1 MYTKEELEKLSI
13 PELMEIANEVGV
25 KVSQDDELE
34 NVIYA
39 ILDKAAENSAAGIT
53 TTKRKRTRI
62 AKKDPNKVYTVN
74 GTDAE
79 NLDAEATKAKK
90 KASLEDLFAQQDAA
104 EAAAKQQDT
113 EAAKQEDEK
122 ADGKQPDGDTAT
134 DAKADQPAAEAKPAP
149 KKRGRKSKK
158 ELEALA
164 AQAALQEAQQQQQDA
179 DVPEANIPQVAE
191 GDVDAALI
199 NQLQEKMQQQGSQQD
214 PAEDIQQNP
223 DEQQAPGEPA
233 IDAVWEGDPGDGT
246 DFIPVIDLPI
256 EDQAAIPT
264 LDMFDRPVSQPL
276 PQEVAPQPRPA
287 SASQK
292 QNERFDFEG
301 LITGNGVLEILQDG
315 YGFLRSSDY
324 NYLSSPDDIYVSP
337 QQIKKYSLKTG
348 DVVECT
354 VRPPHD
360 NEKYFALS
368 TVNSINGRQPQ
379 EVRDRISFEHLTPL
393 FPEEKFKLC
402 GDPAT
407 TNPSVRIVD
416 LFSPI
421 GKGQRALI
429 VAQPKTGKTILMK
442 DIANAIAANHPEAY
456 IMMLLID
463 ERPEEVTDMAR
474 TVNAEVIASTFDEPA
489 DRHVKIAGIVLEKA
503 KRMVEC
509 GHDVVIF
516 LDSITRLARAYN
528 TVSPAS
534 GKVLTGGVD
543 ANALQKPKRF
553 FGAARNIEGGGSL
566 TIIAT
571 ALTDTGS
578 KMDEVIFEEFKGTG
592 NSELQLDRML
602 ANKRIYPAVN
612 LVLSST
618 RRDDLLQ
625 DQTTLNRMWI
635 IRKFIAEMNPIE
647 AMSTIRDRLVQTHSN
662 EEFLLSMNG

>member
-1 MYTKEELEKLSI
+1 MYTKEELERLSI
-13 PELMEIANEVGV
+13 PELMEIASELGV
-25 KVSQDDELE
+25 KVSQNDELE
-34 NVIYA
+34 SVIYA
-39 ILDKAAENSAAGIT
+39 ILDKAAENSAAGIS

-62 AKKDPNKVYTVN
+62 AKKDTDKVYTVS
-74 GTDAE
+74 GAEGE
-79 NLDAEATKAKK
+79 NLDTKPKKK
-90 KASLEDLFAQQDAA
+90 KAEKKPTIDSLFAEQEAA
-104 EAAAKQQDT
+104 EAAAAEQ
-113 EAAKQEDEK
+113 K
-122 ADGKQPDGDTAT
+122 AET
-134 DAKADQPAAEAKPAP
+134 AEAEAVEEKPAP

-164 AQAALQEAQQQQQDA
+164 AAAAEQQPAETAEAA
-179 DVPEANIPQVAE
+179 EPAAPATEEPAIEIPEAAAE
-191 GDVDAALI
+191 VQGEPIEENLI
-199 NQLQEKMQQQGSQQD
+199 SQLQEKMAQHGQEEAAQ
-214 PAEDIQQNP
+214 PQNATP
-223 DEQQAPGEPA
+223 TEG
-233 IDAVWEGDPGDGT
+233 VWEGDPGDGT
-246 DFIPVIDLPI
+246 DFIPVVDLPI
-256 EDQAAIPT
+256 EDQAAIPS
-264 LDMFDRPVSQPL
+264 LDIFDRPMTQQPIHNIVENRI
-276 PQEVAPQPRPA
+276 PAPENFARG
-287 SASQK
+287 
-292 QNERFDFEG
+292 NERFDFGE
-301 LITGNGVLEILQDG
+301 LISGNGVLELLQDG

-337 QQIKKYSLKTG
+337 QQIKRWSLKTG
-348 DVVECT
+348 DVVDCT

-368 TVNSINGRQPQ
+368 TVKTINGRQPY
-379 EVRDRISFEHLTPL
+379 EVRDRVSFEHLTPL
-393 FPEEKFKLC
+393 FPEEKFTLC

-416 LFSPI
+416 LFAPI

-528 TVSPAS
+528 TVAPAS

-571 ALTDTGS
+571 ALVDTGS

-592 NSELQLDRML
+592 NSEIQLNRSL
-602 ANKRIYPAVN
+602 SNKRIFPAID
-612 LVLSST
+612 LVQSST
-618 RRDDLLQ
+618 RRDDLLH
-625 DQTTLNRMWI
+625 DDTTLNRMWI

-647 AMSTIRDRLVQTHSN
+647 AMNTIRDRLVTTHSN
-662 EEFLLSMNG
+662 EEFLMSMNG

>member
-1 MYTKEELEKLSI
+1 MYTKEELERLSI
-13 PELMEIANEVGV
+13 PELMEIASELGV
-25 KVSQDDELE
+25 KVSQNDELE
-34 NVIYA
+34 SVIYA
-39 ILDKAAENSAAGIT
+39 ILDKAAENSAAGIS

-62 AKKDPNKVYTVN
+62 AKKDTDKVYTVS
-74 GTDAE
+74 GAEGE
-79 NLDAEATKAKK
+79 NLDTKPKKK
-90 KASLEDLFAQQDAA
+90 KAEKKPTIDSLFAEQEAA
-104 EAAAKQQDT
+104 EAAAAEQ
-113 EAAKQEDEK
+113 K
-122 ADGKQPDGDTAT
+122 AET
-134 DAKADQPAAEAKPAP
+134 AEAEAVEEKPAP

-164 AQAALQEAQQQQQDA
+164 AAAAEQQSAETAEAA
-179 DVPEANIPQVAE
+179 EPAAPATEEPAVEIPEAAAE
-191 GDVDAALI
+191 VQGEPIEENLI
-199 NQLQEKMQQQGSQQD
+199 SQLQEKMAQHGQEEAAQ
-214 PAEDIQQNP
+214 PQNATP
-223 DEQQAPGEPA
+223 TEG
-233 IDAVWEGDPGDGT
+233 VWEGDPGDGT
-246 DFIPVIDLPI
+246 DFIPVVDLPI
-256 EDQAAIPT
+256 EDQAAIPS
-264 LDMFDRPVSQPL
+264 LDIFDRPMTQQPIHNIVENRI
-276 PQEVAPQPRPA
+276 PAPENFARG
-287 SASQK
+287 
-292 QNERFDFEG
+292 NERFDFGE
-301 LITGNGVLEILQDG
+301 LISGNGVLELLQDG

-337 QQIKKYSLKTG
+337 QQIKRWSLKTG
-348 DVVECT
+348 DVVDCT

-368 TVNSINGRQPQ
+368 TVKTINGRQPH
-379 EVRDRISFEHLTPL
+379 EVRDRVSFEHLTPL
-393 FPEEKFKLC
+393 FPEEKFTLC

-416 LFSPI
+416 LFAPI

-553 FGAARNIEGGGSL
+553 FGAARNIENGGSL

-592 NSELQLDRML
+592 NSELQPDRML
-602 ANKRIYPAVN
+602 ANKRVFPAVN
-612 LVLSST
+612 LVQSST

-647 AMSTIRDRLVQTHSN
+647 AMNTVRDRLVQTHSN